1 MDLERIRRKI
11 VALENKNQVT
21 FASISGS
28 TRSLSHNGTEI
39 VIDNGDAVCN
49 GNVIAENLR
58 EDNEERLTACEI
70 AIANMD
76 DRYAKKEHTHFISDI
91 INLQEILDQIMSS
104 IGSGD
109 SPNIKV
115 GPFNINVNGGGGG
128 SITGDYASK
137 EVYDYVDDE
146 EGKRTATIKASEGLK
161 VNDVP
166 VSMEGHTHLLNDIDN
181 IEELDDLYAD
191 IDHNHDDKYA
201 TFASLDYKANVE
213 HTHLLEDIDDI
224 DTLDELYAAKD
235 HDHTSTNITDKINEY
250 DKGTVVDDTYL
261 INNKDPAEYY
271 PDISLLVEDDH
282 VKLFFSGDNYSNQ
295 FISFNY
301 KNQEY
306 GPPPFSDNI
315 GEWHYDAGEN
325 NMKLWFDHDVE
336 VNDITVKIREET
348 YVIHGMPPHEE
359 ITDMTSKSVITA
371 NAVKGYTESNFAPKV
386 HTHVSEDITDKINN
400 ISFNNTVNKEWV
412 LQEGTIF
419 TKGSSPDGLEI
430 RRSCTNDLSFNIY
443 YNYDE
448 ASIQYSTMNSTIDFN
463 GLKINKGSNGNAII
477 IIAPES
483 VTETMTL
490 FLTNI
495 TVDSEPKPN
504 EKVTYKYITSS
515 ITTDMTSKEVI
526 TANAV
531 KEYVD
536 YQLANIESIPN
547 LDHDH
552 DDEYAPIDH
561 THSEYARAEHTH
573 NSSDILDSIFG
584 YTTSEYEIKVVP
596 PFKVVGNEITIDT
609 QYTQEGWYL
618 PIRVRYVVNN
628 LGTVIATDD
637 SDYYNLSADGENV
650 EKAWIKI
657 EYRDNLPYISKPET
671 IERLIITNIVPSN
684 GFTQTFDDI
693 ELTIN
698 KGPTDMNSEKL
709 IAASA
714 VKGYT
719 ESNYASKDHT
729 HDKFSSEYSGY
740 TTKLDYTG
748 FEFNGNG
755 NIVRGSCNAFYLTDQ
770 SSKTLNI
777 NPDGIT
783 FTNISGAIN
792 RSLKIDEDGNLI
804 FNGKKVLTEE

>member
-201 TFASLDYKANVE
+201 TFAALDYKANVE

-261 INNKDPAEYY
+261 INEKDPAEYY

-295 FISFNY
+295 YISFNY

-315 GEWHYDAGEN
+315 GEWHYEAGEN
-325 NMKLWFDHDVE
+325 DMKLWFDHDVE

-371 NAVKGYTESNFAPKV
+371 NAVKGYTENNFAPKV
-386 HTHVSEDITDKINN
+386 HTHVSEDITDKIND

-463 GLKINKGSNGNAII
+463 GLKINKGSNEVII
-477 IIAPES
+477 LAPES
-483 VTETMTL
+483 VAETMTL

-504 EKVTYKYITSS
+504 EKVIYKYITSS
-515 ITTDMTSKEVI
+515 ITTDMSSKDII

-547 LDHDH
+547 LSHDH

-561 THSEYARAEHTH
+561 VHIPNIFYQENYWPDTSSLPGKATIPICKANSEYFQCRVLTWGNGGSDLLLAFDIIYMNKYPKFGFITSYVLNA
-573 NSSDILDSIFG
+573 SDISQPNASLVKVTTTDDQEIICLRVLWSEMPVIYMSYTIISNQSITG
-584 YTTSEYEIKVVP
+584 DEIEIASETELPNFEFYSILKDHKTKELVSSTKDDFATEGAVV
-596 PFKVVGNEITIDT
+596 T
-609 QYTQEGWYL
+609 YL
-618 PIRVRYVVNN
+618 NSK
-628 LGTVIATDD
+628 IATLE
-637 SDYYNLSADGENV
+637 S
-650 EKAWIKI
+650 
-657 EYRDNLPYISKPET
+657 R
-671 IERLIITNIVPSN
+671 
-684 GFTQTFDDI
+684 
-693 ELTIN
+693 
-698 KGPTDMNSEKL
+698 
-709 IAASA
+709 IAALEA
-714 VKGYT
+714 K
-719 ESNYASKDHT
+719 
-729 HDKFSSEYSGY
+729 
-740 TTKLDYTG
+740 
-748 FEFNGNG
+748 
-755 NIVRGSCNAFYLTDQ
+755 
-770 SSKTLNI
+770 
-777 NPDGIT
+777 
-783 FTNISGAIN
+783 
-792 RSLKIDEDGNLI
+792 
-804 FNGKKVLTEE
+804 